1 MLIYST
7 EIHRPDMADNAAAI
21 VSMNDLLT
29 VPQRAMDSDMKV
41 AVEVSST

>member
-7 EIHRPDMADNAAAI
+7 EIHRPDMADNAAT
-21 VSMNDLLT
+21 VSMNDPLT

-41 AVEVSST
+41 AVEMLST